1 MTVDVFSDIACPWCS
16 IGEAHLARALAGRD
30 GVEVRWRPFQ
40 LQPGLPPGG
49 APRDAFFEAKFGGR
63 AAMDAAFGHV
73 TRAGAAVGVP
83 FDFARLAGAPNTAD
97 AHRVVLL
104 GEAHGVGFAVA
115 RSLFDAYFAH
125 GRDVTDA
132 ATLAEVAAAVGL
144 AATETRAMLA
154 GDRFRAEVAESQ
166 RLAREIGVTGVPFV
180 VVDGRLGISGAQ
192 PPDVLARAFDE
203 ALAGAP
209 GGA

>member
-1 MTVDVFSDIACPWCS
+1 
-16 IGEAHLARALAGRD
+16 
-30 GVEVRWRPFQ
+30 
-40 LQPGLPPGG
+40 
-49 APRDAFFEAKFGGR
+49 
-63 AAMDAAFGHV
+63 MDAAFDHV
-73 TRAGAAVGVP
+73 TRAGAAAGVP

-132 ATLAEVAAAVGL
+132 ATLAEIAAGL

-192 PPDVLARAFDE
+192 PPDVLARVFDE